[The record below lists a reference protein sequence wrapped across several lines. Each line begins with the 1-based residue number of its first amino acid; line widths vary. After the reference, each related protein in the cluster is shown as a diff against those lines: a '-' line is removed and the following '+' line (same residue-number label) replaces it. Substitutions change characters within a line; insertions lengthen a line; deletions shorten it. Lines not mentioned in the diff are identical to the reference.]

1 MMEAL
6 IGWPVEATTLEAV
19 GMKNCLLHHMGR
31 LGRFA
36 LTRMQTESSLG
47 SDPLGS
53 VGRMPSGR
61 DSPSLPMFGCP
72 FQPSGLNLWLAR
84 MGTEV

>member
-1 MMEAL
+1 MTEAL
-6 IGWPVEATTLEAV
+6 IGWLVEETTLEAV
-19 GMKNCLLHHMGR
+19 GMKNCR

-47 SDPLGS
+47 SNPLGS
-53 VGRMPSGR
+53 VGWMPYGR